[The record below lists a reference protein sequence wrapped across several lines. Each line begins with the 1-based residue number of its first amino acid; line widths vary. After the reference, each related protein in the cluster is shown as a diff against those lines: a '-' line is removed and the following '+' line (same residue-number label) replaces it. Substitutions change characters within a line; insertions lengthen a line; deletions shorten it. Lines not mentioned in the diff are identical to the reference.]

1 MLQRLGLGLLLGLLP
16 LTLASGLPAIAQQPA
31 ACKDFVDC
39 LHRAMTS
46 SVPLD
51 KAMLASQGIQFWN
64 KSVPQRDLYNLLQMR
79 AEALVQLYASPSDAR
94 LLQQAEADYQ
104 QMLSYRPGDFLPQ
117 TGLARIA
124 ELRGQYPEADRL
136 YAEAVKSNHPVA
148 WLESADSHLRRQNPA
163 LALSE
168 LDTAVK
174 LFTDMQAQQREVYP
188 QHLLRLYQMRAR
200 ALTALQRADEA
211 TAALKA
217 ACAAGDADACFD
229 VRRLERWSFF

>member
-1 MLQRLGLGLLLGLLP
+1 MLQRLGLALILGLLP
-16 LTLASGLPAIAQQPA
+16 LTLAAGLPAAAQQPA
-31 ACKDFVDC
+31 PCKDFIDC

-64 KSVPQRDLYNLLQMR
+64 KSIPQRDLYNLLQMR
-79 AEALVQLYASPSDAR
+79 ADSLVQLYAGPNDAR

-104 QMLSYRPGDFLPQ
+104 QMLTYRPGDFFPQ

-124 ELRGQYPEADRL
+124 ELRGQFPEADRL
-136 YAEAVKSNHPVA
+136 YAEAVRSNHPVA
-148 WLESADSHLRRQNPA
+148 LLEAADSHLRRQNPA

-168 LDTAVK
+168 LDTALK
-174 LFTDMQAQQREVYP
+174 LFADLQAQQREVYP
-188 QHLLRLYQMRAR
+188 EHLLRLHQMRAR
-200 ALTALQRADEA
+200 ALTALQRTAEA
-211 TAALKA
+211 AAALKA

-229 VRRLERWSFF
+229 ARRLERWSFF